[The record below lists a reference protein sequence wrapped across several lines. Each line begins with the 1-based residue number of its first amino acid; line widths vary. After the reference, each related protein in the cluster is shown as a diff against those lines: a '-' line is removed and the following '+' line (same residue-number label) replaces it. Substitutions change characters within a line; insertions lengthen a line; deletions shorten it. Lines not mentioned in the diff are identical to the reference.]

1 MGCYVSLRTTL
12 GFNWL
17 SGLVLMTTVS
27 RKHDEVTAIAHLL
40 RRAGFGATRDQID
53 RFVDKGY
60 EETVEELLNP
70 QAGEP
75 EDQDLMDRYFI
86 ASVEARSV
94 GHADPQWSWRLAT
107 SEKPLEE
114 KIALFWHGLL
124 AVGGIKLDHGLEMLT
139 EIDLFRRVG
148 LGNFRTILLEIS
160 RNPGMM
166 YWLDNQNSHK
176 DAPNEN
182 YGRELLELFS
192 MGIDDM
198 GEGAYT
204 ENDVKSAAR
213 AFTGW
218 ASRPTPPPFFLGPF
232 PMEFRFDE
240 SDHDN
245 TDKLFLGETGNFN
258 GEDIIDII
266 VSKRA
271 TARFIAMR
279 MYLYFVSD
287 QPNDDEIER
296 LTDIFQETDGDI
308 RAILRSLFNSDH
320 FKSEDVRF
328 KKVKSP
334 AELVFGAARLTDRFE
349 IPDMDASTLA
359 NQSTFMGQHLL
370 NPPGVEG
377 WHEGEEWIDS
387 GSLIERINFAASEV
401 GRVDSTGVMRM
412 IELVET
418 AGDYLQPED
427 FVDACLDALGSID
440 LGSDSKAV
448 LIEHAAQSDVGAE
461 SSTDRIVEMFQL
473 IVSTPDYQY
482 C

>member
-1 MGCYVSLRTTL
+1 
-12 GFNWL
+12 
-17 SGLVLMTTVS
+17 MTTVA
-27 RKHDEVTAIAHLL
+27 RTNEEVAVMAHLL
-40 RRAGFGATRDQID
+40 RRSGFGATRDQID
-53 RFVDKGY
+53 GYVAKGY
-60 EETVEELLNP
+60 EATVEELLNP
-70 QAGEP
+70 VAAEP

-148 LGNFRTILLEIS
+148 LGSFRTILVEIS
-160 RNPGMM
+160 KNPGMM

-204 ENDVKSAAR
+204 EDDVKAAAR

-218 ASRPTPPPFFLGPF
+218 ASKPTPPPFFLGPF

-240 SDHDN
+240 TDHDN
-245 TDKLFLGETGNFN
+245 DDKLFLGETGNFD

-271 TARFIAMR
+271 TARFVAMR
-279 MYLYFVSD
+279 LYLYFVSD
-287 QPNDDEIER
+287 DANDAEIER
-296 LTDIFQETDGDI
+296 LTDVFVETDGDI

-320 FKSEDVRF
+320 FRSEAVRF
-328 KKVKSP
+328 RKVKSP
-334 AELVFGAARLTDRFE
+334 AELVFGAARLTDRFD
-349 IPDMDASTLA
+349 IPDMDTSTLA
-359 NQSTFMGQHLL
+359 NQSMFMGQHLL

-377 WHEGEEWIDS
+377 WHEGEEWVDS
-387 GSLIERINFAASEV
+387 GSLIERINFAASEL
-401 GRVDSTGVMRM
+401 GRVDSAGVRRM
-412 IELVET
+412 VELVEL
-418 AGDYLQPED
+418 AGDDLSPEG
-427 FVDACLDALGSID
+427 FVEACLDAMGSID
-440 LGSDSKAV
+440 LGADSKGV
-448 LIEHAAQSDVGAE
+448 LVDHARAQAAD
-461 SSTDRIVEMFQL
+461 SSSSSGGFDRTVEMLQL